1 MEAVHYSTATQPGML
16 MHMRSPF
23 TRFLVLGDGLAIT
36 AFVILGQV
44 FHATI
49 GAESVMR
56 AAVQVLALVVPYEA
70 LAWLLGAYPPLR
82 PASLPEVARFLVRA
96 GLAWLFAAPL
106 GLFIRAQLLG
116 QPTVLLIFALASLG
130 FGALF
135 VIGWRGIYALVALT
149 QPIRPSASLR
159 TTRQGK

>member
-1 MEAVHYSTATQPGML
+1 ML
-16 MHMRSPF
+16 AHMRSPF

-36 AFVILGQV
+36 AFVIIGQV

-56 AAVQVLALVVPYEA
+56 AAVQVLALVVPYGV
-70 LAWLLGAYPPLR
+70 LAWLLGAYPSLR
-82 PASLPEVARFLVRA
+82 PASPPEVVRFLVRA

-116 QPTVLLIFALASLG
+116 QPAVLLIFALASLG

-135 VIGWRGIYALVALT
+135 VIGWRGIYALVAPA
-149 QPIRPSASLR
+149 QPIRPSASFR
-159 TTRQGK
+159 ITGQRK